1 MQEVDVVE
9 LTQLSLKSAFT
20 LCGVKIS
27 TAWIKASRT
36 LNQRVREDMFELS
49 FAVAFLGQMKNKSC
63 KFYNLLD

>member
-20 LCGVKIS
+20 LCGLKSS

-36 LNQRVREDMFELS
+36 LNQRVREDMLEFP
-49 FAVAFLGQMKNKSC
+49 FAVVFLG
-63 KFYNLLD
+63 

>member
-20 LCGVKIS
+20 LCGLKNS
-27 TAWIKASRT
+27 TAWIKASRS
-36 LNQRVREDMFELS
+36 LNQRVREHMLEFS
-49 FAVAFLGQMKNKSC
+49 FAVVFLGKMKNKSC